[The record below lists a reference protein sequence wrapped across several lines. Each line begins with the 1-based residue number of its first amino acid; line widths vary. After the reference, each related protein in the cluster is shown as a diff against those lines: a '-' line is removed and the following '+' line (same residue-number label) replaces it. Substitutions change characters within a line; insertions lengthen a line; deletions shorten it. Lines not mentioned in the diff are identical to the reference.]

1 MNPDPLL
8 QLVLSAGLALL
19 MGSAALH
26 KRREGARFQAQLEAY
41 QLVPAH
47 LLRPMAAGLP
57 WIELTA
63 GALMLFTATRGAG
76 GLLTAALLFGYALA
90 MLVNILRG
98 LTDID
103 CGCGGPGQPLS
114 RALVFR
120 NLVLAG
126 AAALLTLQPIA
137 RELGPGDVVG
147 FAVLLVAVIV
157 SYAALGQIL
166 RNAALFR
173 AEAAHGN

>member
-19 MGSAALH
+19 MASAALH
-26 KRREGARFQAQLEAY
+26 KRREGTRFRAQLEAY
-41 QLVPAH
+41 RLVPGS
-47 LLRPMAAGLP
+47 LLGTVAAGLP
-57 WIELTA
+57 WIELTTA
-63 GALMLFTATRGAG
+63 ALLVFTTTRGAG
-76 GLLTAALLFGYALA
+76 GLLACALLLGYALA
-90 MLVNILRG
+90 MFVNILRG
-98 LTDID
+98 RTDID

-114 RALVFR
+114 VGLVFR

-126 AAALLTLQPIA
+126 AAAMLALPA
-137 RELGPGDVVG
+137 APRELGPGDAAG
-147 FAVLLVAVIV
+147 FVLLLVVAIV

-173 AEAAHGN
+173 AEAAHGS

>member
-19 MGSAALH
+19 LGSAALH
-26 KRREGARFQAQLEAY
+26 KRREGARFRAQLEAY
-41 QLVPAH
+41 QLVPGA
-47 LLRPMAAGLP
+47 LLRPVAAGLP

-63 GALMLFTATRGAG
+63 GGLMLFTATRGAG
-76 GLLTAALLFGYALA
+76 GLLTAVLLLAYGLA
-90 MLVNILRG
+90 MLLNIHRG
-98 LTDID
+98 RTDID

-114 RALVFR
+114 LALVFR

-126 AAALLTLQPIA
+126 AAALLTLTPTP
-137 RELGPGDVVG
+137 RELGPGDAAG
-147 FAVLLVAVIV
+147 FVLLLVAVIV